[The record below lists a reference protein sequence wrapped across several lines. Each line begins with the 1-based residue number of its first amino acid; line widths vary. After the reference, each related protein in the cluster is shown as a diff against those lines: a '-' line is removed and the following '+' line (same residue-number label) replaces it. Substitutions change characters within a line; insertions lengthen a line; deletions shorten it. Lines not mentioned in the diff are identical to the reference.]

1 MQHLILLAIIFLIV
15 TTTTP
20 VVNASSTLTEADLST
35 IDRADIAT
43 DAQREQILMTAGLL
57 SEYEISA
64 KKLID
69 AVNDSNTDAVV
80 IKSLAQE
87 LLAMSE
93 NVIESAKF
101 RLPQCDTYLQQTLQ
115 LKHKLTSI
123 SLDSLE
129 KDYHLDG
136 ALPDAPAEC
145 YHTKDL
151 FVHPATV
158 IVLIRDDPSLELAT
172 RSTIN
177 KEIQEV
183 LAHTNIVR
191 KLLFF

>member
-1 MQHLILLAIIFLIV
+1 MQHLSLLTIIFLIA

-20 VVNASSTLTEADLST
+20 IVDASGTLTEADLPA

-43 DAQREQILMTAGLL
+43 DAQHKQTSMTAGLL

-64 KKLID
+64 KKLVDI
-69 AVNDSNTDAVV
+69 VNNANTDAVV
-80 IKSLAQE
+80 LKSLAQE
-87 LLAMSE
+87 LLTMSE
-93 NVIESAKF
+93 DIIESAKF

-115 LKHKLTSI
+115 LKQKLTSI

-129 KDYHLDG
+129 KNYHLDG

-158 IVLIRDDPSLELAT
+158 IVLIRDDPSLGLAT

-177 KEIQEV
+177 TEIQEV
-183 LAHTNIVR
+183 LAHTDIIR